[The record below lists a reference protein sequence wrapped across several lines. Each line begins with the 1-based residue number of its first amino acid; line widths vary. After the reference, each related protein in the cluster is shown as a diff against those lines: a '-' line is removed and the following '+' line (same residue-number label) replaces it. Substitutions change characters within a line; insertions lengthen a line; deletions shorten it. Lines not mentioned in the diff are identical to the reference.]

1 MCNPFACCGG
11 LLFDCRSTAQLSL
24 SKMALDR
31 DFKREREK
39 KSIVG
44 VEIYDGNRD
53 TYTVGLVSI
62 AWKEE
67 EEGIII
73 KRGQADRANHTH
85 THTVPFPL

>member
-1 MCNPFACCGG
+1 LPEHC
-11 LLFDCRSTAQLSL
+11 TAFT
-24 SKMALDR
+24 
-31 DFKREREK
+31 FKDGARPGFQERER

-85 THTVPFPL
+85 THTLCLFLYKERDPTI

>member
-1 MCNPFACCGG
+1 MIAGALHSFH
-11 LLFDCRSTAQLSL
+11 FQRWRSTGIS
-24 SKMALDR
+24 R
-31 DFKREREK
+31 EREREREK

-73 KRGQADRANHTH
+73 KGGKRIGPTTH
-85 THTVPFPL
+85 THTLCLFLYKERDPTI

>member
-1 MCNPFACCGG
+1 
-11 LLFDCRSTAQLSL
+11 
-24 SKMALDR
+24 MALDR

-85 THTVPFPL
+85 THTLCLFLYKERDPTI

>member
-1 MCNPFACCGG
+1 MPEHC
-11 LLFDCRSTAQLSL
+11 TAFT
-24 SKMALDR
+24 
-31 DFKREREK
+31 FKDGARPGFQEREREK

-85 THTVPFPL
+85 THTLCLFLYKERDPTI